1 MDETEIFPLFFKIS
15 CVHSVIIS
23 VLLLLLYRMDSQHSP
38 TLLFLGSD
46 AHKRASEKIAQL
58 SQQIEEWEN
67 LSISTDFER

>member
-1 MDETEIFPLFFKIS
+1 
-15 CVHSVIIS
+15 
-23 VLLLLLYRMDSQHSP
+23 MDSQHSP